1 MWGDGGK
8 ICWGRKAV
16 DDGEKVEGIVVVFAW
31 LSSQEKNLKNYVN
44 LYSSLGW
51 NSLVCH
57 PDFLNLWFPD
67 KATSLASAILNELIK
82 VLKVRPCPVVF
93 AAFSGGP
100 KTCMYKAL
108 QIIDG
113 KCAQNNLDDYQ
124 LVRNCISGQIYDS
137 CPVDFTSDV
146 GTKFVLHPTV
156 LKMSHPP
163 RIMSWIANVIA
174 SGLDTLFVNRFEAE
188 RADYWQTLYASV
200 NMEAPFLILCSE
212 DDELA
217 PYPVICNFA
226 QRLQDLGGDVKLVK
240 WNSSPHVGHYR
251 QYPADYKA
259 AVTELLGKAALIYS
273 RRLDKL
279 EGDKMRIEGN
289 HVGVSESIYNLQ
301 KATATSCESFR
312 RVAIDPSDHFFLP
325 SSVEHED
332 RGMGSMQDERKEE
345 LIHLQKLPA
354 LNAHG
359 VLGQILFDVC
369 VPKNIEGWDM
379 KPSSSSSRKSSP
391 FNPIKCIRRS
401 RL

>member
-8 ICWGRKAV
+8 IYWGRKAV

-31 LSSQEKNLKNYVN
+31 LSSQEKNLKNYVK

-108 QIIDG
+108 Q
-113 KCAQNNLDDYQ
+113 DDYQ

-163 RIMSWIANVIA
+163 RIMSWIANGIA

-200 NMEAPFLILCSE
+200 VI
-212 DDELA
+212 
-217 PYPVICNFA
+217 ICNFA

-259 AVTELLGKAALIYS
+259 AVTELLGKAAFIYS
-273 RRLDKL
+273 RRLAKL
-279 EGDKMRIEGN
+279 EGEKTGITGN
-289 HVGVSESIYNLQ
+289 HVGVSESVYNLQ

-312 RVAIDPSDHFFLP
+312 RVAVDPSDHFFLP
-325 SSVEHED
+325 SSVELED

-345 LIHLQKLPA
+345 LIHLQNLPA

-379 KPSSSSSRKSSP
+379 KPSSSSSRKNSP